1 MRVNLA
7 AQVLSHSAAAGIS
20 FLVRVGE
27 MPEAAISTA
36 HFVEHFDALSNA
48 FNSRTLKC
56 SKRFGHAF
64 SDSSGHYVFLQESL
78 NMLCLKN
85 H

>member
-1 MRVNLA
+1 
-7 AQVLSHSAAAGIS
+7 
-20 FLVRVGE
+20 

-36 HFVEHFDALSNA
+36 HFVEHFDALFNA

-64 SDSSGHYVFLQESL
+64 SDSSGHYAFLQESL
-78 NMLCLKN
+78 NMLENMKTIDGKELPCITGWKISINALLGL
-85 H
+85 